1 MFIYNQYILPQELSM
16 GTIPVPNVF
25 EQTAQGVRQVDIYSR
40 LLSQRIVMLTGEIND
55 ESADLIIAQLFYL
68 EAEDQKKDV
77 YFYINSPGGIVTAG
91 MAVYDVMQFIS
102 CPVSTICLGQAASM
116 AAVLLAAGAKGKR
129 LALPHSRM
137 LIHQP
142 LGGTSGQATD
152 IQIQAKEI
160 IRTRE
165 TLNEILCKHT
175 GQSMEVI
182 RRDTERDFFLGAEEA
197 VKYGLI
203 DQVVEK
209 R

>member
-1 MFIYNQYILPQELSM
+1 MANAPTS
-16 GTIPVPNVF
+16 IPIPNVL

-40 LLSQRIVMLTGEIND
+40 LLSQRIIMLTGEIND
-55 ESADLIIAQLFYL
+55 ETADLLIAQLFYL
-68 EAEDQKKDV
+68 EAEDQRKDV
-77 YFYINSPGGIVTAG
+77 YFYINSPGGIVTSGLAL
-91 MAVYDVMQFIS
+91 YDAMQFVS

-129 LALPHSRM
+129 LALPHSRI

-142 LGGTSGQATD
+142 LGGASGQATD

-160 IRTRE
+160 VHIR
-165 TLNEILCKHT
+165 EILNDILCQHT
-175 GQSMEVI
+175 GQSLDVI
-182 RRDTERDFFLGAEEA
+182 RRDTERDFYLSSEEA

-203 DQVVEK
+203 DKVVHK

>member
-1 MFIYNQYILPQELSM
+1 MANAPTS
-16 GTIPVPNVF
+16 IPIPNVL

-55 ESADLIIAQLFYL
+55 ETADLLIAQLFYL
-68 EAEDQKKDV
+68 EAEDQQKDV
-77 YFYINSPGGIVTAG
+77 YFYINSPGGIVTSGLAL
-91 MAVYDVMQFIS
+91 YDAMQFVS

-129 LALPHSRM
+129 LALPHSRI

-142 LGGTSGQATD
+142 LGGASGQATD

-160 IRTRE
+160 VHIR
-165 TLNEILCKHT
+165 EILNDILCQHT
-175 GQSMEVI
+175 GQSLDVI
-182 RRDTERDFFLGAEEA
+182 RRDTERDFYLSSEEA

-203 DQVVEK
+203 DKVVHK

>member
-1 MFIYNQYILPQELSM
+1 M

-40 LLSQRIVMLTGEIND
+40 LLSQRIIMLTGEISD
-55 ESADLIIAQLFYL
+55 ESADLLIAQLFYL

-91 MAVYDVMQFIS
+91 MALYDVMQFIS
-102 CPVSTICLGQAASM
+102 CPVSTICLGQSASM

-129 LALPHSRM
+129 LALPHSRI

-160 IRTRE
+160 MRTRE

-182 RRDTERDFFLGAEEA
+182 RRDTERDFFLSAEEA

-203 DQVVEK
+203 DQVVDK

>member
-1 MFIYNQYILPQELSM
+1 M

-55 ESADLIIAQLFYL
+55 ESADLLIAQLFFL

-91 MAVYDVMQFIS
+91 MALYDVMQFIG

-129 LALPHSRM
+129 LALPHSRI

-160 IRTRE
+160 MRTRE
-165 TLNEILCKHT
+165 TLNEILCNHT
-175 GQSMEVI
+175 GQTMEVI
-182 RRDTERDFFLGAEEA
+182 RRDTERDFFLGGEEA

-203 DQVVEK
+203 DQVVDK

>member
-1 MFIYNQYILPQELSM
+1 MANM
-16 GTIPVPNVF
+16 PVPNVL

-40 LLSQRIVMLTGEIND
+40 LLSQRIAILTGEITD
-55 ESADLIIAQLFYL
+55 ESADLLIAQLFYL
-68 EAEDQKKDV
+68 EAEDQKKDI

-91 MAVYDVMQFIS
+91 MALYDAMQFVR

-116 AAVLLAAGAKGKR
+116 AAVLLAAGEKGKR
-129 LALPHSRM
+129 LALPHSRI

-142 LGGTSGQATD
+142 LGGASGQATD

-165 TLNEILCKHT
+165 ILNEILCEHT
-175 GQSMEVI
+175 GQTMEVI
-182 RRDTERDFFLGAEEA
+182 RRDTERDFFLSAEEA

>member
-1 MFIYNQYILPQELSM
+1 MATVPI
-16 GTIPVPNVF
+16 PNVF

-55 ESADLIIAQLFYL
+55 ESADLLIAQLFYL
-68 EAEDQKKDV
+68 EAEDQKRDV

-91 MAVYDVMQFIS
+91 MALYDVMQFIS
-102 CPVSTICLGQAASM
+102 CPVSTICLGQSASM

-160 IRTRE
+160 MRTRE
-165 TLNEILCKHT
+165 TLNEILVKHT
-175 GQSMEVI
+175 GQTMEVI

-203 DQVVEK
+203 DQVVDK

>member
-1 MFIYNQYILPQELSM
+1 MCIPLQESFM
-16 GTIPVPNVF
+16 GTVPIPNVF
-25 EQTAQGVRQVDIYSR
+25 EQTPQGVRQVDIYSR

-77 YFYINSPGGIVTAG
+77 FLYINSPGGIVTAG
-91 MAVYDVMQFIS
+91 MALYDVMQFIS
-102 CPVSTICLGQAASM
+102 CPVSTICLGQSASM

-129 LALPHSRM
+129 LALPHSRL

-160 IRTRE
+160 MRTRE

-182 RRDTERDFFLGAEEA
+182 RRDTERDFFLSAEEA

>member
-1 MFIYNQYILPQELSM
+1 M
-16 GTIPVPNVF
+16 GNVPVPNVF

-40 LLSQRIVMLTGEIND
+40 LLSQRIVILTGEITD
-55 ESADLIIAQLFYL
+55 ESADLLIAQFFYL

-116 AAVLLAAGAKGKR
+116 AAVLLSAGAKGKR
-129 LALPHSRM
+129 LALPHSRI

-142 LGGTSGQATD
+142 LGGASGQATD

-160 IRTRE
+160 VRTRE
-165 TLNEILCKHT
+165 ILNEILCKHT
-175 GQSMEVI
+175 GQSIDVI
-182 RRDTERDFFLGAEEA
+182 RRDTERDFFLSASEA
-197 VKYGLI
+197 MKYGLI

>member
-1 MFIYNQYILPQELSM
+1 MANAPTS
-16 GTIPVPNVF
+16 IPIPNVL

-40 LLSQRIVMLTGEIND
+40 LLSQRIIMLTGEIND
-55 ESADLIIAQLFYL
+55 ETADLLIAQLFYL
-68 EAEDQKKDV
+68 EAEDQQKDV
-77 YFYINSPGGIVTAG
+77 YFYINSPGGIVTSGLAL
-91 MAVYDVMQFIS
+91 YDAMQFVS

-129 LALPHSRM
+129 LALPHSRI

-142 LGGTSGQATD
+142 LGGASGQATD

-160 IRTRE
+160 VHIR
-165 TLNEILCKHT
+165 EILNDILCQHT
-175 GQSMEVI
+175 GQSLDVI
-182 RRDTERDFFLGAEEA
+182 RRDTERDFYLSAEEA

-203 DQVVEK
+203 DKVVRK

>member
-1 MFIYNQYILPQELSM
+1 MANAPTS
-16 GTIPVPNVF
+16 IPIPNVL

-40 LLSQRIVMLTGEIND
+40 LLSQRIIMLTGEIND
-55 ESADLIIAQLFYL
+55 ETADLLIAQLFYL
-68 EAEDQKKDV
+68 EAEDQQKDV
-77 YFYINSPGGIVTAG
+77 YFYINSPGGIVTSGLAL
-91 MAVYDVMQFIS
+91 YDAMQFVS

-129 LALPHSRM
+129 LALPHSRI

-142 LGGTSGQATD
+142 LGGASGQATD

-160 IRTRE
+160 VHIR
-165 TLNEILCKHT
+165 EILNDILCQHT
-175 GQSMEVI
+175 GQSLDVI
-182 RRDTERDFFLGAEEA
+182 RRDTERDFYLSAEEA

-203 DQVVEK
+203 DKVVHK

>member
-1 MFIYNQYILPQELSM
+1 MANAPTS
-16 GTIPVPNVF
+16 IPIPNVL

-40 LLSQRIVMLTGEIND
+40 LLSQRIIMLTGEIND
-55 ESADLIIAQLFYL
+55 ETADLLIAQLFYL
-68 EAEDQKKDV
+68 EAEDQQKDV
-77 YFYINSPGGIVTAG
+77 YFYINSPGGIVTSGLAL
-91 MAVYDVMQFIS
+91 YDAMQFVS

-129 LALPHSRM
+129 LALPHSRI

-142 LGGTSGQATD
+142 LGGASGQATD

-160 IRTRE
+160 VHIRE
-165 TLNEILCKHT
+165 ILNEILCQHT
-175 GQSMEVI
+175 GQSLDVI
-182 RRDTERDFFLGAEEA
+182 RRDTERDFYLSAEEA

-203 DQVVEK
+203 DKVVHK

>member
-1 MFIYNQYILPQELSM
+1 M

>member
-1 MFIYNQYILPQELSM
+1 MTTVPI
-16 GTIPVPNVF
+16 PNVF

-55 ESADLIIAQLFYL
+55 ESADLLIAQLFYL

-91 MAVYDVMQFIS
+91 MALYDVMQFIS
-102 CPVSTICLGQAASM
+102 CPVSTICLGQSASM
-116 AAVLLAAGAKGKR
+116 AAVLLAAGGKGKR
-129 LALPHSRM
+129 LALPHSRI

-160 IRTRE
+160 MRTRE

-175 GQSMEVI
+175 GQTMEVI
-182 RRDTERDFFLGAEEA
+182 RRDTERDFFLGADEA

>member
-1 MFIYNQYILPQELSM
+1 MANAPTS
-16 GTIPVPNVF
+16 IPIPNVL

-55 ESADLIIAQLFYL
+55 ETADLLIAQLFYL
-68 EAEDQKKDV
+68 EAEDQRKDV

-91 MAVYDVMQFIS
+91 LALYDVMQFVS

-129 LALPHSRM
+129 LALPHSRI

-142 LGGTSGQATD
+142 LGGASGQATD

-160 IRTRE
+160 VHIRE
-165 TLNEILCKHT
+165 ILNEILCQHT
-175 GQSMEVI
+175 GQSLDVI
-182 RRDTERDFFLGAEEA
+182 RRDTERDFYLSAEEA

-203 DQVVEK
+203 DKVVHK

>member
-1 MFIYNQYILPQELSM
+1 M
-16 GTIPVPNVF
+16 GTGPIPNVF
-25 EQTAQGVRQVDIYSR
+25 EHTAQGVRQVDIYSR

-55 ESADLIIAQLFYL
+55 ESADLLIAQMFYL

-91 MAVYDVMQFIS
+91 MALYDVMQFIS

-116 AAVLLAAGAKGKR
+116 GAVLLAAGAKGKR
-129 LALPHSRM
+129 LALPHSRI

-152 IQIQAKEI
+152 IQIQAREI
-160 IRTRE
+160 MRTRE
-165 TLNEILCKHT
+165 TLNEILCTHT

-182 RRDTERDFFLGAEEA
+182 RRDTERDFFLSAEEA

-203 DQVVEK
+203 DQVVDK

>member
-1 MFIYNQYILPQELSM
+1 M

-25 EQTAQGVRQVDIYSR
+25 EQTAQGVRQVDVYSR

-55 ESADLIIAQLFYL
+55 ESADLLIAQLFYL

-91 MAVYDVMQFIS
+91 MALYDVMQFIS
-102 CPVSTICLGQAASM
+102 CPVSTICLGQSASM

-129 LALPHSRM
+129 LALPHSRI

-160 IRTRE
+160 MRTRE

-182 RRDTERDFFLGAEEA
+182 RRDTERDFFLSSEEA

>member
-1 MFIYNQYILPQELSM
+1 M

-55 ESADLIIAQLFYL
+55 ESADLLIAQLFYL

-91 MAVYDVMQFIS
+91 MALYDVMQFIS
-102 CPVSTICLGQAASM
+102 CPVSTICLGQSASM

-129 LALPHSRM
+129 LALPHSRI

-160 IRTRE
+160 MRTRE

-203 DQVVEK
+203 DQVVDK

>member
-1 MFIYNQYILPQELSM
+1 MATVPI
-16 GTIPVPNVF
+16 PNVF

-55 ESADLIIAQLFYL
+55 ESADLLIAQLFYL

-91 MAVYDVMQFIS
+91 MALYDVMQFIS
-102 CPVSTICLGQAASM
+102 CPVSTICLGQSASM

-129 LALPHSRM
+129 MALPHSRI

-160 IRTRE
+160 MRTRE

-175 GQSMEVI
+175 GQSLEVI
-182 RRDTERDFFLGAEEA
+182 RRDTERDYFLGAEEA

-203 DQVVEK
+203 DQVVDK

>member
-1 MFIYNQYILPQELSM
+1 M

-55 ESADLIIAQLFYL
+55 ESADLLIAQLFYL

-91 MAVYDVMQFIS
+91 MALYDVMQFIS
-102 CPVSTICLGQAASM
+102 CPVSTICLGQSASM

-129 LALPHSRM
+129 LALPHSRI

-160 IRTRE
+160 MRTRE

-182 RRDTERDFFLGAEEA
+182 RRDTERDFFLSSEEA

-203 DQVVEK
+203 DHVVDK

>member
-1 MFIYNQYILPQELSM
+1 M
-16 GTIPVPNVF
+16 GNAPVPNVF

-40 LLSQRIVMLTGEIND
+40 LLSQRIVILTGEVTD
-55 ESADLIIAQLFYL
+55 ESADLLIAQLFYL

-77 YFYINSPGGIVTAG
+77 FFYINSPGGIVTAG
-91 MAVYDVMQFIS
+91 MAIYDVMQFIR

-129 LALPHSRM
+129 LALPHSRI

-142 LGGTSGQATD
+142 LGGASGQATD

-165 TLNEILCKHT
+165 TLNEILVKHT
-175 GQSMEVI
+175 GQTIDVI
-182 RRDTERDFFLGAEEA
+182 RRDTERDFFLSAEEA
-197 VKYGLI
+197 KKYGLI